1 MDLISILCLVL
12 IYLSA
17 AWCGLIKQPEH
28 IAIFLFRRLSALE
41 RVVAFASS
49 GGGQERYTHFENEFL
64 IDPASILYYFFA
76 ALSSVFYTVFRN
88 RKNFFLSLA

>member
-28 IAIFLFRRLSALE
+28 IAIFLFSRLSALE

-49 GGGQERYTHFENEFL
+49 GGGQERYTHLRMNFS
-64 IDPASILYYFFA
+64 SILRVYY
-76 ALSSVFYTVFRN
+76 TT
-88 RKNFFLSLA
+88 FLRLCQAFLHGF

>member
-28 IAIFLFRRLSALE
+28 IAIFLFSRLSVLE

-76 ALSSVFYTVFRN
+76 ALSSVFTRFLEIA
-88 RKNFFLSLA
+88 KIFFLSLA

>member
-1 MDLISILCLVL
+1 MGLISILCLVL

-28 IAIFLFRRLSALE
+28 IAIFFIRRLSALE

-49 GGGQERYTHFENEFL
+49 GGGQERYTHLRMNFS
-64 IDPASILYYFFA
+64 SILQVYY
-76 ALSSVFYTVFRN
+76 TT
-88 RKNFFLSLA
+88 FLWLCQAFLRSF

>member
-17 AWCGLIKQPEH
+17 AWCGLIKQH
-28 IAIFLFRRLSALE
+28 FLFRRLSALE
-41 RVVAFASS
+41 HVVAFRFFGRRA
-49 GGGQERYTHFENEFL
+49 GTIHAFENEFL

-76 ALSSVFYTVFRN
+76 ALSSVFTRFLEIA
-88 RKNFFLSLA
+88 KIFFLSLA

>member
-28 IAIFLFRRLSALE
+28 IAIFYSAAFQHLSALW
-41 RVVAFASS
+41 
-49 GGGQERYTHFENEFL
+49 
-64 IDPASILYYFFA
+64 
-76 ALSSVFYTVFRN
+76 
-88 RKNFFLSLA
+88 LSLLRAADRNDTRI

>member
-17 AWCGLIKQPEH
+17 AWCGLIKQSEH
-28 IAIFLFRRLSALE
+28 IERYFLFSRPSALE

-49 GGGQERYTHFENEFL
+49 GGGQERYTHLRMNFS
-64 IDPASILYYFFA
+64 SILRVYY
-76 ALSSVFYTVFRN
+76 TT
-88 RKNFFLSLA
+88 FLRLCQAFLHGF